1 MRYEKP
7 ETFLLLGGGGMVGQ
21 QIAYAIAEELNPRRI
36 IICALEKNEAEATI
50 EKLKQDFPKIKSR
63 LRAVTGNV
71 FIRHEWNPS
80 GDNPVKPGELTK
92 DETRRKILYQDIFG
106 KLEDAYPYSE
116 LVGLIE
122 EYAPDVIIDSINTA
136 TAISYQ
142 DVYTASER
150 ASEELTKLKEA
161 LRGSHDARDGGAG
174 SDAYQPPS
182 KELIESA
189 MEAFEEVLISQS
201 VPQLVRHV
209 LLLNKAM
216 REAGTHLY
224 LKIGTTGTGGMG
236 LNIPYTHSEDKPS
249 ATLMEKTAIAFAHT
263 GLMFLMA
270 RTLGGP
276 AVKEFKPAAMIG
288 YSDISFRGIKVKSKG
303 KVGLPGK
310 NFKVYAS
317 RTESLGRTGRLRLR
331 PSEEEAN
338 SYKELDDLEMVLVNT
353 GENGLFT
360 KGEFQAITYMRQME
374 YITPEEIARQVVLEV
389 TGSNT
394 GYDVIAAVDGA
405 AMNPTYRAGYIRQF
419 TIEELDKEE
428 ENRKRKMRNYSP
440 SVALGELGPPQL
452 GKLLWEA
459 HLLDI
464 TYRTLS
470 AVLAKTPKE
479 IAKEVFGKLKENEWL
494 CNTIVSV
501 GLPILTPNGK
511 SLIRGPYIRI
521 PEEKK
526 KKNAADISKPEDI
539 DEWAAKGWVDL
550 RPDNM
555 KLWRS
560 RFRDMQ
566 EETERLRE
574 RGSAAFT
581 HKAYLSDRIQI
592 GAVVGWIFNNEVE
605 DNEVKFGY
613 RIK

>member
-1 MRYEKP
+1 MSYEGN

-36 IICALEKNEAEATI
+36 IICALTQAEADETV
-50 EKLKQDFPKIKSR
+50 ERLSQDFPEVR
-63 LRAVTGNV
+63 DRDHAMAGNV

-80 GDNPVKPGELTK
+80 FGPNPVKPGELT
-92 DETRRKILYQDIFG
+92 ETEERREALYHDTFG
-106 KLEDAYPYSE
+106 KIEDAYVHSE
-116 LVGLIE
+116 LVWLIK

-150 ASEELTKLKEA
+150 AKEELARLKAA
-161 LRGSHDARDGGAG
+161 LRRPAPNAG
-174 SDAYQPPS
+174 PPD
-182 KELIESA
+182 EEVVGSA
-189 MEAFEEVLISQS
+189 MRAFEEVLISQS

-209 LLLNKAM
+209 LLINKAM
-216 REAGTHLY
+216 REARTRLY

-249 ATLMEKTAIAFAHT
+249 ATLMEKTAVAFAHT

-288 YSDISFRGIKVKSKG
+288 YSDIAFRERRVKPKG
-303 KVGLPGK
+303 KVGIPGQ

-317 RTESLGRTGRLRLR
+317 RVEPLAEAGTLVLR
-331 PSEEEAN
+331 PAADGRDGYEA
-338 SYKELDDLEMVLVNT
+338 LGDLKMVLVNT

-389 TGSNT
+389 EGSNT

-405 AMNPTYRAGYIRQF
+405 AMNPTYRAGYVRQF
-419 TIEELDKEE
+419 TIEELEKLEDEHRGKVKGKG
-428 ENRKRKMRNYSP
+428 RTKKCYSP
-440 SVALGELGPPQL
+440 SVALGELGPPEL

-459 HLLDI
+459 HLLAI
-464 TYRTLS
+464 TYATLS
-470 AVLAKTPKE
+470 GVLAKTPQQVAE
-479 IAKEVFGKLKENEWL
+479 EVFKKLDRDKWL

-501 GLPILTPNGK
+501 GLPILIQTANGK
-511 SLIRGPYIRI
+511 ALIRGPYIRI
-521 PEEKK
+521 PEEK
-526 KKNAADISKPEDI
+526 NRNDADILGPEDI
-539 DEWAAKGWVDL
+539 EKWATKGWVDL
-550 RPDNM
+550 RPRNM
-555 KLWRS
+555 EIWQE
-560 RFRDMQ
+560 RFKQMQ
-566 EETERLRE
+566 QQTGHVRE

-581 HKAYLSDRIQI
+581 HKAYLSDQIQI
-592 GAVVGWIFNNEVE
+592 GAVVGWIFNNEPE
-605 DNEVKFGY
+605 FGY

>member
-1 MRYEKP
+1 MTTPKRSGLRRYEGH

-21 QIAYAIAEELNPRRI
+21 QIAYAIAEELNPFRI
-36 IICALEKNEAEATI
+36 IVCALTKAEADETI
-50 EKLKQDFPKIKSR
+50 ERVSQDFPEVKTR
-63 LRAVTGNV
+63 DLAVAGNV

-80 GDNPVKPGELTK
+80 FGPDPVPLEKLT
-92 DETRRKILYQDIFG
+92 ESEERREALYRDTFAKIEY
-106 KLEDAYPYSE
+106 AYPHSE
-116 LVGLIE
+116 LVWLIK
-122 EYAPDVIIDSINTA
+122 EYAPNVIIDCINTA

-150 ASEELTKLKEA
+150 AKEKLTELKAA
-161 LRGSHDARDGGAG
+161 LRGGAADEG
-174 SDAYQPPS
+174 
-182 KELIESA
+182 LIESS
-189 MEAFEEVLISQS
+189 MRAFDEVLIHQS

-209 LLLNKAM
+209 LLINKAM
-216 REAGTHLY
+216 REAGTRLY

-270 RTLGGP
+270 RTLDGP

-288 YSDISFRGIKVKSKG
+288 YSDMSFRARRVKTTG
-303 KVGLPGK
+303 KVGTPGE

-317 RTESLGRTGRLRLR
+317 RIEALGETGNLRLR
-331 PSEEEAN
+331 PPSNGADGYEP
-338 SYKELDDLEMVLVNT
+338 LGDLKMVLVNT

-389 TGSNT
+389 QGSNT

-405 AMNPTYRAGYIRQF
+405 AMNPTYRAGYVRQY
-419 TIEELDKEE
+419 TIEQLEKLEGEKKEE
-428 ENRKRKMRNYSP
+428 TEDYSP
-440 SVALGELGPPQL
+440 SVALGELGPPEL

-459 HLLDI
+459 HLL
-464 TYRTLS
+464 YVKYKTLS
-470 AVLAKTPKE
+470 AVLDKTPQTMGEE
-479 IAKEVFGKLKENEWL
+479 IYEELLADEWL

-501 GLPILTPNGK
+501 GLPILIPNGL

-521 PEEKK
+521 PEEKNK
-526 KKNAADISKPEDI
+526 DTADITGRDGI
-539 DEWAAKGWVDL
+539 DEWAARGWVDL
-550 RPDNM
+550 RRANM
-555 KLWRS
+555 ERWQE
-560 RFRDMQ
+560 RFRLMRD
-566 EETERLRE
+566 EAGNLRE
-574 RGSAAFT
+574 RGSSAFT
-581 HKAYLSDRIQI
+581 HKAYLSDKIHI
-592 GAVVGWIFNNEVE
+592 GEVVGWIFNNEPE
-605 DNEVKFGY
+605 FGH